1 MNVGRGSA
9 DTLPL
14 LLLAAPGA
22 ITSLTTALHLLD
34 SSLLSSPALFDAA
47 ARVTAPVGGVR
58 PVPED
63 EHAPCEVL
71 LPRRRP
77 NEAPTSAR
85 GCAVAG
91 ASLGCSSLGCQ
102 VCTSR
107 GAERRSDGDEPA
119 KQGARCIPEATSA
132 AFSASDVTR
141 SAMAFRMGWLR
152 CDAHQ

>member
-47 ARVTAPVGGVR
+47 ARFTAPVGGVR

-63 EHAPCEVL
+63 EHAPCEVKA
-71 LPRRRP
+71 
-77 NEAPTSAR
+77 APP
-85 GCAVAG
+85 
-91 ASLGCSSLGCQ
+91 Q
-102 VCTSR
+102 E
-107 GAERRSDGDEPA
+107 ER
-119 KQGARCIPEATSA
+119 SA
-132 AFSASDVTR
+132 AGVQPARTLGTR
-141 SAMAFRMGWLR
+141 G
-152 CDAHQ
+152 DAW